1 MDLKYIEGFVEGCL
15 DRIGKDEPEDE
26 DLLRDL
32 WEGQGERDTVLMVL
46 QAECEVL
53 PGGPEDLPPFQNPE
67 VLPGR
72 SISSVPHIR
81 VRIYPRYS
89 RHVCQSSAVR
99 PSITAPPGTLG
110 GRLEMTSLS

>member
-1 MDLKYIEGFVEGCL
+1 MDLTYIEGCVEGGL
-15 DRIGKDEPEDE
+15 DRIGEDEPEDE

-32 WEGQGERDTVLMVL
+32 WEDQGERDTVLMVL
-46 QAECEVL
+46 QAECEGL